1 MTSSVDKL
9 VSNFDDNYCQNLR
22 EIYKVDTVFK
32 LMRQKS
38 LYPCENIW
46 RNLNKKKLPAKNI
59 FYSKKNMKSI
69 SDHDYD
75 HAAQVWMKILP
86 EENTMTFI
94 QYML

>member
-46 RNLNKKKLPAKNI
+46 RNLNKKNYQQKMYFTARRI
-59 FYSKKNMKSI
+59 
-69 SDHDYD
+69 
-75 HAAQVWMKILP
+75 
-86 EENTMTFI
+86 
-94 QYML
+94 